1 MVRAAFPVA
10 GTGSV
15 SLWFPSNEKQE
26 SPVWRACASSHRQRS
41 AAVAWLT
48 PTLVNIRR
56 GAVMQQVLIDLC
68 LEGVNVQ
75 LCLSFLPSGAH
86 PGPGP
91 GHAHPIL
98 PPETKVKSQGFHP
111 SPRYSAGSA
120 LGCGT
125 ASLLVRAILKFAW
138 LISIP
143 DPSWNLRAGKAESSC
158 CSSARSVQG
167 VGEKNLL
174 SKPDI
179 TGGRKERQKATQES
193 LRQTS
198 VLRVGTSF
206 VPGNQP
212 CGATGHPGRSQE

>member
-1 MVRAAFPVA
+1 MDSSPWASPSTLVRAAFPVA

-26 SPVWRACASSHRQRS
+26 SPVWRACASSHQQRS

-91 GHAHPIL
+91 RHAHPIL

-167 VGEKNLL
+167 VGEK
-174 SKPDI
+174 S
-179 TGGRKERQKATQES
+179 
-193 LRQTS
+193 S
-198 VLRVGTSF
+198 V
-206 VPGNQP
+206 
-212 CGATGHPGRSQE
+212 